1 MPATNQHSPLGARQ
15 SEVSKVYAMHSS
27 PTAHTSSTTPAKRE
41 IRSRVYEQRSS
52 DCEAGYELF
61 RRAILARD
69 EDAWIEIGTRYR
81 AMLIAWAGQSSVMGS
96 IDEGCED
103 VADRALARAWSAL
116 SPERFTSFP
125 NLAAL
130 MGYLRTCVSATAIDM
145 ARARA
150 VRERAYQKLDP
161 VVTAT
166 PEQVVIEEIERVDL
180 WRAVLGAIACEQERT
195 VLIESFQLNLPPRA
209 ILARHPDLFGDVGD
223 VYMAKRH
230 LIGRLQR
237 DPNVRRFEC
246 NQFAG

>member
-1 MPATNQHSPLGARQ
+1 
-15 SEVSKVYAMHSS
+15 MHSS
-27 PTAHTSSTTPAKRE
+27 PTTPTSSTTPAKRE
-41 IRSRVYEQRSS
+41 IRARGAERRERIAPQHSS
-52 DCEAGYELF
+52 DCAAGYELF
-61 RRAILARD
+61 RRAIMMRD

-81 AMLIAWAGQSSVMGS
+81 AMLIAWAGQSSAMGS

-116 SPERFTSFP
+116 SPVRFSSFP

-130 MGYLRTCVSATAIDM
+130 MGYLRTCVNATAIDM

-150 VRERAYQKLDP
+150 VRDRAYQKLDP
-161 VVTAT
+161 AVTTT
-166 PEQVVIEEIERVDL
+166 PEQVVIEAIERVDL
-180 WRAVLGAIACEQERT
+180 WRTVLGAIACEQERT

-209 ILARHPDLFGDVGD
+209 ILARHPDLFDDVGQ

-237 DPNVRRFEC
+237 DPNVRRFEVS
-246 NQFAG
+246 QFAG

>member
-1 MPATNQHSPLGARQ
+1 M
-15 SEVSKVYAMHSS
+15 YAMHSS
-27 PTAHTSSTTPAKRE
+27 PTARTSSTTPAKRE
-41 IRSRVYEQRSS
+41 IRPRVNEQHGR
-52 DCEAGYELF
+52 DNDVGYELF
-61 RRAILARD
+61 RRAILLRD

-116 SPERFTSFP
+116 SPDRFGSFP

-161 VVTAT
+161 AVTVT
-166 PEQVVIEEIERVDL
+166 PEQVVIDEIERVDL

-209 ILARHPDLFGDVGD
+209 ILARHPDLFGDVGE

-246 NQFAG
+246 NQFAS

>member
-1 MPATNQHSPLGARQ
+1 L
-15 SEVSKVYAMHSS
+15 YAMHSS

-41 IRSRVYEQRSS
+41 IRSRGVERRDGIAPNHSN
-52 DCEAGYELF
+52 DCDAGYELF
-61 RRAILARD
+61 RRAILTRD

-116 SPERFTSFP
+116 SPARFTSFP

-130 MGYLRTCVSATAIDM
+130 MGYLRACVSATAIDM

-161 VVTAT
+161 AVTIT

-180 WRAVLGAIACEQERT
+180 WRAVLGAISCEQERT

-209 ILARHPDLFGDVGD
+209 ILARHPDLFGDVGE

-237 DPNVRRFEC
+237 DPNVRRFEA
-246 NQFAG
+246 NQFAS

>member
-1 MPATNQHSPLGARQ
+1 
-15 SEVSKVYAMHSS
+15 MHSS
-27 PTAHTSSTTPAKRE
+27 PTTATSSTTTAKRDL
-41 IRSRVYEQRSS
+41 RSRTTERHDRSIPNHTS
-52 DCEAGYELF
+52 DCDAGYELF

-103 VADRALARAWSAL
+103 VADRALARAWAAL
-116 SPERFTSFP
+116 TPERFISFP

-145 ARARA
+145 ARART

-161 VVTAT
+161 AVSAT
-166 PEQVVIEEIERVDL
+166 PEQVVMDELERNEL
-180 WRAVLGAIACEQERT
+180 WRAVLGAIECVRERT
-195 VLIESFQLNLPPRA
+195 VLIESFQLNMPPRT
-209 ILARHPDLFGDVGD
+209 ILARHPDLFADVGD
-223 VYMAKRH
+223 VYLAKRH

-237 DPNVRRFEC
+237 DPNVRRFGGSY
-246 NQFAG
+246 FAG

>member
-1 MPATNQHSPLGARQ
+1 L
-15 SEVSKVYAMHSS
+15 YAMHSS

-41 IRSRVYEQRSS
+41 IRSRAPEQRSS

-81 AMLIAWAGQSSVMGS
+81 AMLIAWAGQSSVIGS

-161 VVTAT
+161 AVTAT

-246 NQFAG
+246 NQFAS

>member
-1 MPATNQHSPLGARQ
+1 L
-15 SEVSKVYAMHSS
+15 YAMHSS

-41 IRSRVYEQRSS
+41 IRSRVNEQRSS

-69 EDAWIEIGTRYR
+69 EDAWIEISTRYR

-116 SPERFTSFP
+116 SPARFSNFP

-161 VVTAT
+161 AVTAT

-209 ILARHPDLFGDVGD
+209 ILARHPELFSDVGE

-246 NQFAG
+246 NQFAS

>member
-1 MPATNQHSPLGARQ
+1 MHNSPVTAT
-15 SEVSKVYAMHSS
+15 S
-27 PTAHTSSTTPAKRE
+27 PTTNAKRDLRPRATE
-41 IRSRVYEQRSS
+41 RRDRAVPNQVNEC
-52 DCEAGYELF
+52 DAGYDLF
-61 RRAILARD
+61 RRAILKRD

-103 VADRALARAWSAL
+103 VADRALARAWAAL
-116 SPERFTSFP
+116 SPERFVSFP

-161 VVTAT
+161 AVSAT
-166 PEQVVIEEIERVDL
+166 PEQVVMDEIERAEL
-180 WRAVLGAIACEQERT
+180 WRAVLGAIACDRERT
-195 VLIESFQLNLPPRA
+195 VLIESFQLNMPPRV
-209 ILARHPDLFGDVGD
+209 ILERHPELFGDVGD

-237 DPNVRRFEC
+237 DPNVRRFGG
-246 NQFAG
+246 NYFAG

>member
-1 MPATNQHSPLGARQ
+1 L
-15 SEVSKVYAMHSS
+15 YAMHSS
-27 PTAHTSSTTPAKRE
+27 PTARTSSTTPAKRE
-41 IRSRVYEQRSS
+41 IRPRLNEQHGS
-52 DCEAGYELF
+52 DCDAGYELF
-61 RRAILARD
+61 RRAILLRD

-116 SPERFTSFP
+116 SPERFSNFP
-125 NLAAL
+125 NLSAL

-161 VVTAT
+161 AVTVT
-166 PEQVVIEEIERVDL
+166 PEQVVIDEIERVDL

-246 NQFAG
+246 NLVAG

>member
-1 MPATNQHSPLGARQ
+1 MPATNQHSPFGARQ
-15 SEVSKVYAMHSS
+15 SEVSTLYAMHSS
-27 PTAHTSSTTPAKRE
+27 PTARTSSTTPAKRE
-41 IRSRVYEQRSS
+41 IRPRVNEQHGR
-52 DCEAGYELF
+52 DNDAGYELF
-61 RRAILARD
+61 RRAILLRD

-81 AMLIAWAGQSSVMGS
+81 AMLIAWAGQSSVIGS

-116 SPERFTSFP
+116 SPERFGSFP

-161 VVTAT
+161 AVTVT
-166 PEQVVIEEIERVDL
+166 PEQVVIDEIERVDL

-237 DPNVRRFEC
+237 DPNVRRFES
-246 NQFAG
+246 NQFAS

>member
-1 MPATNQHSPLGARQ
+1 
-15 SEVSKVYAMHSS
+15 MHSS
-27 PTAHTSSTTPAKRE
+27 PTTATSPTTTAKRDR
-41 IRSRVYEQRSS
+41 RSRAIERRDRVAPNHVS
-52 DCEAGYELF
+52 DCDAGYELF

-103 VADRALARAWSAL
+103 VADRALARAWAAL
-116 SPERFTSFP
+116 TPERFASFP

-130 MGYLRTCVSATAIDM
+130 MGYVRACVSATAIDM

-161 VVTAT
+161 AVTAT
-166 PEQVVIEEIERVDL
+166 PEQVVMDDIERTEL
-180 WRAVLGAIACEQERT
+180 WRAVLGAIACERERT
-195 VLIESFQLNLPPRA
+195 VLIESFQLNMPPRV
-209 ILARHPDLFGDVGD
+209 ILERHPELFGDVGD

-237 DPNVRRFEC
+237 DPNVRRFGG
-246 NQFAG
+246 NYFAG